1 MNARESHQ
9 AANKSDTP
17 AALALMLAVALAML
31 LANSPLGPAYRELLA
46 YDLKLGLGPLALT
59 KTVLHWIN
67 DGLMAIFFLLVG
79 IEIKRECTVGEL
91 ASLNRA
97 ALPAVGALGG
107 MLVPALVYLAFNHA
121 GGAARAG
128 WPIPTAT
135 DIAFALGVLAL
146 AGPRAPASL
155 RIFLLALAVIDDLG
169 AIVLIAVLFTTGLSW
184 QAMVLGF
191 ACLALLVLLNRL
203 RVQRYTPY
211 VLVGFLLWLA
221 VLKSGVHATLAG
233 VVLGL
238 LLPSPRASGPNV
250 AARFERALHPW
261 VTFVILPLFA
271 LANAGVPLA
280 GLGVDV
286 LLHPVTSGIA
296 VGLLAGK
303 LAGVFGFSW
312 LAVRLGVC
320 RLPEQVTWTHLFG
333 VALLTGI
340 GFTMSLFIGS
350 LAFSDDG
357 LHGEIRLGVLVGS
370 SCAAIAGLLWLRM
383 GPKSHSATRSAGQG
397 SG

>member
-1 MNARESHQ
+1 MGAT
-9 AANKSDTP
+9 NKNDTR
-17 AALALMLAVALAML
+17 AALALMVAVVLAML
-31 LANSPLGPAYRELLA
+31 LANSPLGPAYQALLA
-46 YDLKLGLGPLALT
+46 HDLMLGIAPLALT
-59 KTVLHWIN
+59 KSVLHWIN

-79 IEIKRECTVGEL
+79 IEIKREATVGEL
-91 ASLNRA
+91 ASLERA
-97 ALPAVGALGG
+97 ALPAIGALGG

-121 GGAARAG
+121 GAETRAG

-146 AGPRAPASL
+146 VGPRAPPSL

-184 QAMVLGF
+184 QAMALGLL
-191 ACLALLVLLNRL
+191 CLALLVSLNRL
-203 RVQRYTPY
+203 HVQRRTPY

-238 LLPSPRASGPNV
+238 VLPTPRARGQNV
-250 AARFERALHPW
+250 AARFESALNPW

-271 LANAGVPLA
+271 LANAGVPLVGMGA
-280 GLGVDV
+280 RA
-286 LLHPVTSGIA
+286 LLHPVTLGIA
-296 VGLLAGK
+296 FGLLLGK
-303 LAGVFGFSW
+303 LAGVFCFSW
-312 LAVRLGVC
+312 LAVRFGFGQLPQRVGWSHLLGVS
-320 RLPEQVTWTHLFG
+320 
-333 VALLTGI
+333 LLTGI
-340 GFTMSLFIGS
+340 GFTMSLFLGA
-350 LAFSDDG
+350 LAFADEG

-370 SCAAIAGLLWLRM
+370 TGAAIAGVLWLRM
-383 GPKSHSATRSAGQG
+383 GPRSHSAPVEAGQG

>member
-1 MNARESHQ
+1 MGAT
-9 AANKSDTP
+9 NKSDIP
-17 AALALMLAVALAML
+17 AALALMVAVVLAMI
-31 LANSPLGPAYRELLA
+31 LANSPLGAGYRQVLA
-46 YDLKLGLGPLALT
+46 HHLTLGVAPLALT
-59 KTVLHWIN
+59 KSVLHWIN

-79 IEIKRECTVGEL
+79 IEIKREATVGEL
-91 ASLNRA
+91 ASLDRA
-97 ALPAVGALGG
+97 ALPAIGALGG
-107 MLVPALVYLAFNHA
+107 MLVPAMLYLVFNHA
-121 GGAARAG
+121 NVETRAG

-146 AGPRAPASL
+146 VGPRVPVSL

-184 QAMVLGF
+184 QAMVF
-191 ACLALLVLLNRL
+191 AVACVGLLVLLNRM
-203 RVQRYTPY
+203 RVRRHWPY
-211 VLVGFLLWLA
+211 VAVGFLLWLA

-238 LLPSPRASGPNV
+238 ALPTPHARGPNV
-250 AARFERALHPW
+250 AARFEHALHPW

-271 LANAGVPLA
+271 LANAGVPLE
-280 GLGVDV
+280 GVGVDV
-286 LLHPVTSGIA
+286 LLHPVTLGIA

-312 LAVRLGVC
+312 LAVKLGVC
-320 RLPEQVTWTHLFG
+320 RLPQQATWTHLFG

-340 GFTMSLFIGS
+340 GFTMSLFLGA
-350 LAFSDDG
+350 LAFAEEG

-370 SCAAIAGLLWLRM
+370 TCAAVAGVVWLSM
-383 GPKSHSATRSAGQG
+383 GRRSHSGTG
-397 SG
+397 

>member
-1 MNARESHQ
+1 MGAT
-9 AANKSDTP
+9 NKSDIP
-17 AALALMLAVALAML
+17 AALALMVAVVLAMI
-31 LANSPLGPAYRELLA
+31 LANTSLGPAYQQLLA
-46 YDLKLGLGPLALT
+46 HHLTLGVAPLVLT
-59 KTVLHWIN
+59 KSVLHWIN

-79 IEIKRECTVGEL
+79 IEIKRECTMGEL
-91 ASLNRA
+91 ASLDRA
-97 ALPAVGALGG
+97 ALPAIGALGG

-121 GGAARAG
+121 YVQTRAG

-146 AGPRAPASL
+146 VGRRAPPTL

-184 QAMVLGF
+184 QAMVFGLV
-191 ACLALLVLLNRL
+191 CLALLVLFNRL
-203 RVQRYTPY
+203 QVQRRLPY
-211 VLVGFLLWLA
+211 VAVGFLLWLA

-233 VVLGL
+233 VALGL
-238 LLPSPRASGPNV
+238 VMPPPRAHAPNV
-250 AARFERALHPW
+250 AANLEHALHPW

-280 GLGVDV
+280 GLGTGV
-286 LLHPVTSGIA
+286 LLHPVTLGIA

-320 RLPEQVTWTHLFG
+320 RLPQQVTWTHLLG
-333 VALLTGI
+333 VALLAGI
-340 GFTMSLFIGS
+340 GFTMSLFLGA
-350 LAFSDDG
+350 LAFTDEG

-370 SCAAIAGLLWLRM
+370 SCAAVAGVLWLTM
-383 GPKSHSATRSAGQG
+383 GPRSHSGTG
-397 SG
+397 